1 MNSMKLV
8 MPQHFISWKK
18 DSKPCCDMTTP
29 ESIHTFLWF
38 LSIGYLLF
46 AVDRILQPYSCVW
59 IPWNLSCRN
68 ILFHERKTPNHAVTW
83 RHSSQF
89 TPKMKVNG
97 SVGYLLMVVDCRQ
110 NLAVTVKV
118 VAINHHYILT
128 IMASQIAR
136 AGGPCVGGIV
146 PTK

>member
-1 MNSMKLV
+1 
-8 MPQHFISWKK
+8 
-18 DSKPCCDMTTP
+18 
-29 ESIHTFLWF
+29 
-38 LSIGYLLF
+38 
-46 AVDRILQPYSCVW
+46 
-59 IPWNLSCRN
+59 
-68 ILFHERKTPNHAVTW
+68 
-83 RHSSQF
+83 
-89 TPKMKVNG
+89 MKVNG